1 LPNYLKITSTPLKI
15 PHHGEKKSSIH
26 EELDM
31 KKFKNTFTKPSSSF
45 SKTLITSKFIPLL
58 FSPLKLYNIAKTSKQ
73 QIQSELREYKK
84 VFKDQKSQSLHL
96 Q

>member
-73 QIQSELREYKK
+73 QIQSELRI
-84 VFKDQKSQSLHL
+84 
-96 Q
+96 